1 MFNTYDFK
9 NLIMLAGVA
18 LRKTGQV
25 WEFAS
30 ETALE
35 NFVWDNLI
43 ELLGLTPLKRQHPE
57 LGEYCNIL
65 AVNKQKQLTII
76 ELNNTED
83 KYVVQQL
90 TRYYD
95 NLINALP
102 FSAQIDYS
110 QPVRLVAVAPSFHRH
125 NHIDR
130 KYSKLKIDFLQVAVV
145 QVNQKLLLYLQN
157 IDTHEKHSIKIP
169 YEELDFS
176 TVPPN
181 IPEPPQ
187 LLLNWLGSLKSEEQ
201 QAIIKMREKILR
213 FDKRIKEEVDGR
225 NSIRY
230 GKGRSKPVAEIFFP
244 TKSNKL
250 IIFLWLPTPTSWRK
264 EVIGRLRLWTDG
276 QIVTHVGH
284 VSQGF
289 GRMKLQCEW
298 DAMPPEKRPKYM
310 FHSVSSKSFTP
321 LSISQGYKNVSNSL
335 ESLVDLALTKWQSR
349 I

>member
-1 MFNTYDFK
+1 
-9 NLIMLAGVA
+9 MLAGPA

-35 NFVWDNLI
+35 NFVWDNLT
-43 ELLGLTPLKRQHPE
+43 ELLGLTPLKRQHSE

-83 KYVVQQL
+83 RYVVQQL
-90 TRYYD
+90 TRHYD
-95 NLINALP
+95 NLINGLP
-102 FSAQIDYS
+102 FSAQIDYN
-110 QPVRLVAVAPSFHRH
+110 QPVRLVAVALSFHRH

-130 KYSKLKIDFLQVAVV
+130 KYTKLKIDFLQVAVV
-145 QVNQKLLLYLQN
+145 EVNQEYLIYLQN

-169 YEELDFS
+169 YQDLNFS
-176 TVPPN
+176 TVSPN
-181 IPEPPQ
+181 IPQPPQ
-187 LLLNWLGSLKSEEQ
+187 LLVNWLGTCTGEEQ
-201 QAIIKMREKILR
+201 QAIIRMRENILS

-244 TKSNKL
+244 RNSDKPL
-250 IIFLWLPTPTSWRK
+250 LFLWLPTPTSRRK

-276 QIVTHVGH
+276 EIVTHVGH
-284 VSQGF
+284 ISKGF
-289 GRMKLQCEW
+289 GRMKLQSEW
-298 DAMPPEKRPKYM
+298 DAMPQEKQPKYM
-310 FHSVSSKSFTP
+310 FHSAFPKSFTP
-321 LSISQGYKNVSNSL
+321 VAISQGYKSVSNSL
-335 ESLVDLALTKWQSR
+335 KSLVDLALTKWRAR